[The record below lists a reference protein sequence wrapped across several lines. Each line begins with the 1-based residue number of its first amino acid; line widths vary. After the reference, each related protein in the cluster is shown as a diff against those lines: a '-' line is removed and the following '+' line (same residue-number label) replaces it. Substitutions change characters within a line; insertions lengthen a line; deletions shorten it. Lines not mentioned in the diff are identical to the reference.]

1 MTEETCLEGQPPRA
15 AAPTCPEGHAATPGP
30 EQPFL
35 ASASTCPEGHAAG
48 PAEATRPADHAAAP
62 VSPTLA
68 HLTPLRG
75 GLSAV
80 LRAMSPEKCPNGH
93 PRPAIPAVLRTAA
106 LICWAALAGACGD
119 RSGDPVRA
127 AQAFTAAVQRGDMNA
142 VYPLLERAA
151 TERLTAA
158 AAQASD
164 QVGGRRRI
172 EPAEMLQ
179 IVDVDPNF
187 ELASAELVGD
197 ADPSEA
203 KDGELAQVRLLGS
216 QQESHT
222 LTLVREE
229 GAWRVRIPLP
239 PLTPTATTP

>member
-1 MTEETCLEGQPPRA
+1 MTEETCPNGHTE
-15 AAPTCPEGHAATPGP
+15 PTCPEGQAVRLAP
-30 EQPFL
+30 EQTGL
-35 ASASTCPEGHAAG
+35 AGHVPPHTADLRPLPPAVACPPGHVPPRMAG
-48 PAEATRPADHAAAP
+48 LRP
-62 VSPTLA
+62 
-68 HLTPLRG
+68 
-75 GLSAV
+75 
-80 LRAMSPEKCPNGH
+80 
-93 PRPAIPAVLRTAA
+93 VLRTAA

-119 RSGDPVRA
+119 RSSDPVRT
-127 AQAFTAAVQRGDMNA
+127 AQAFTAAVQRGDMDA

-151 TERLTAA
+151 SERLAAA

-187 ELASAELVGD
+187 ELATAELLGD
-197 ADPSEA
+197 GSPPPAE
-203 KDGELAQVRLLGS
+203 DGTIAQVRLLGS

-222 LTLVREE
+222 LTLVRED

-239 PLTPTATTP
+239 PLNPTTPP